1 MERIIICG
9 TRTFDNYQLL
19 CQTLDKII
27 TNPAKAEIVSGRA
40 KGADIL
46 GERYAKEHNIPLV
59 MFPAQWDLYGKSAG
73 FKRNA
78 DMLNYA
84 KQKNPVIIAFWDG
97 ISHGTKNMIDISRKA
112 NARVHVIQYD

>member
-9 TRTFDNYQLL
+9 TRTFDNYLLL

-27 TNPAKAEIVSGRA
+27 TNPAEAEIVSGRA
-40 KGADIL
+40 KGADTL

-59 MFPAQWDLYGKSAG
+59 MFPAQWNLYGKSAG
-73 FKRNA
+73 FRRNA
-78 DMLNYA
+78 EMLKYA
-84 KQKNPVIIAFWDG
+84 KQKDPVVIAFWDG

-112 NARVHVIQYD
+112 KATVHVIQYD